1 MASEK
6 ESAGKLSATTKNLL
20 KSIPKV
26 DEFLGWVGEVG
37 DTPTTMVKSSV
48 RELLDN
54 VREAILSGEPMKK
67 VELTREALLP
77 KFKAGLNRKM
87 ALNFRTVI
95 NATGVVVHTNLGRS
109 LLPDSAMDM
118 ITQVGTRYSNLEFD
132 IRTGKRGS
140 RYSLVEGL
148 LCDLTGAEAAL
159 VVNNNAAAVLLVLET
174 LAAGKEV
181 IVSRGQLV
189 EIGGS
194 FRVPDVMAKSGA
206 KMVEVGATNRTHL
219 RDYENAITDETA
231 MLLKVHS
238 SNFRMIGFTSEV
250 DLPDLVTLASKKK
263 LLVMEDLG
271 SGSFIDLSVFGLQKE
286 PTVREAIKAGVDV
299 VTFSGDKLLGG
310 PQAGLIVG
318 KRKIIDRIK
327 KNPMNRA
334 LRIDKFTLAGLEAVL
349 RLYFDEN
356 AAIKTIPTLAMLTM
370 PSDEIKKKANR
381 LLRRIKKDLED
392 KCKVSLMQ
400 TESRVGGGAMPEHG
414 LATWAVA
421 LEPLG
426 RTVNELE
433 YNLRVAELPV
443 IGRIEEDK
451 FLLDMRTVAD
461 DEIFALAKCLT
472 QAFEEEEEENV

>member
-6 ESAGKLSATTKNLL
+6 ESAGKLSTTTKNLL

-26 DEFLGWVGEVG
+26 DEFLGWVGEMA
-37 DTPTTMVKSSV
+37 DTPTAMVKSSV

-67 VELTREALLP
+67 MELTREALLP
-77 KFKAGLNRKM
+77 KFKARLSRKM
-87 ALNFRTVI
+87 ALNFRVVI

-140 RYSLVEGL
+140 RYSLIEGL
-148 LCDLTGAEAAL
+148 LCELTGAEAAL

-174 LAAGKEV
+174 LASGKEV

-194 FRVPDVMAKSGA
+194 FRIPDVMAKSGA
-206 KMVEVGATNRTHL
+206 KMIEVGATNRTHL
-219 RDYENAITDETA
+219 RDYENAVTDETA

-250 DLPDLVTLASKKK
+250 DLPDLVSLASQKG
-263 LLVMEDLG
+263 LLVVEDLG
-271 SGSFIDLSVFGLQKE
+271 SGSLVDLSGFGLQKE
-286 PTVREAIKAGVDV
+286 PTVSEAVKAGVDV

-318 KRKIIDRIK
+318 KRKIIEKIK

-349 RLYFDEN
+349 RLYFDEE
-356 AAIKTIPTLAMLTM
+356 AALKTIPTLAMLTI
-370 PSDEIKKKANR
+370 PFGEIKKKANR
-381 LLRRIKKDLED
+381 LLRRIKNDLED
-392 KCKVSLMQ
+392 KCNVSLMQ

-421 LEPLG
+421 LEPLKQ
-426 RTVNELE
+426 TVNELE
-433 YNLRVAELPV
+433 SKLRMAELPV
-443 IGRIEEDK
+443 IGRIEEDR

-461 DEIFALAKCLT
+461 DEIPVLAECLIQT
-472 QAFEEEEEENV
+472 FEKEEEENV

>member
-1 MASEK
+1 MAKEK
-6 ESAGKLSATTKNLL
+6 DSASKLSTTTKNLL

-26 DEFLGWVGEVG
+26 DEFLGWVGDIT
-37 DTPTTMVKSSV
+37 DTPATMVKSAV

-54 VREAILSGEPMKK
+54 MREAILSGEPIKK
-67 VELTREALLP
+67 MELTREALLP
-77 KFKAGLNRKM
+77 KFKARLSQKM
-87 ALNFRTVI
+87 TLNFRTVI

-109 LLPDSAMDM
+109 LLPDSAMAM
-118 ITQVGTRYSNLEFD
+118 ITQVGARYSNLEFD
-132 IRTGKRGS
+132 LNTGKRGS
-140 RYSLVEGL
+140 RYSLVENL
-148 LCDLTGAEAAL
+148 LCELTGAEAAL

-174 LAAGKEV
+174 LAAGQEV

-194 FRVPDVMAKSGA
+194 FRIPDVMAKSGA

-238 SNFRMIGFTSEV
+238 SNFRMVGFTAEV
-250 DLPDLVTLASKKK
+250 DLPDLVSLASKKR

-271 SGSFIDLSVFGLQKE
+271 SGSLIDLSGFGLQKE
-286 PTVREAIKAGVDV
+286 PTVSEAVKAGVDV

-318 KRKIIDRIK
+318 KRKIIEKIK

-349 RLYFDEN
+349 RLYFDEE
-356 AAIKTIPTLAMLTM
+356 AALKTIPTLAMLTM
-370 PSDEIKKKANR
+370 PSEEIKKKANR
-381 LLRRIKKDLED
+381 LLRRIKKDLKG
-392 KCKVSLMQ
+392 KCNVSLMQ

-414 LATWAVA
+414 LVTWAVT
-421 LEPLG
+421 LEP
-426 RTVNELE
+426 RSQTVNELE
-433 YNLRVAELPV
+433 SNLRAAELPV
-443 IGRIEEDK
+443 IGRIEEDR

-461 DEIFALAKCLT
+461 DEIPALTKCLIL
-472 QAFEEEEEENV
+472 AFEKEKEEQV